1 MSNFMPE
8 SLNDME
14 VRIRSYID
22 SKVPPDMLYAFDFVE
37 GWDCSDNKAGLLLEQ
52 NAEFYMFEIGV
63 ERTGRA
69 GPSWVSPGR
78 GWGTLDLSIFTKGCR
93 DKVKYSRLLEIVAGW
108 FMDDTVDG
116 IRFRS
121 FLPTPPAPVNGFTSY
136 NGVINFEFEI
146 AYNRS

>member
-1 MSNFMPE
+1 MSNFMLA
-8 SLNDME
+8 SLTDLE
-14 VRIRSYID
+14 VRLRKYVD
-22 SKVPPDMLYAFDFVE
+22 SKVTPDMLYAFDFVE
-37 GWDCSDNKAGLLLEQ
+37 GWDCSENNAGQLMDQ
-52 NAEFYMFEIGV
+52 NADFYMFEANLDN
-63 ERTGRA
+63 TGRA

-78 GWGTLDLSIFTKGCR
+78 AWGQLDLSIFTKAPR
-93 DKVKYSRLLEIVAGW
+93 DKVKYSRLLEAVAGW

>member
-1 MSNFMPE
+1 MTDFMPE
-8 SLNDME
+8 SIADME

-22 SKVPPDMLYAFDFVE
+22 SKVTPDMLYAFDFIE
-37 GWDCSDNKAGLLLEQ
+37 GWDCGAREVGLLLEQ
-52 NAEFYMFEIGV
+52 NDEFYMFETSLN
-63 ERTGRA
+63 RTGRA

-78 GWGTLDLSIFTKGCR
+78 GWGTLDISIFTKQPR
-93 DKVKYSRLLEIVAGW
+93 DKVKYTRLLEIVAGW

>member
-1 MSNFMPE
+1 MSNFML
-8 SLNDME
+8 SSTTDLE
-14 VRIRSYID
+14 VRLRKYVD
-22 SKVPPDMLYAFDFVE
+22 SKVTPEMLYAFDFVE
-37 GWDCSDNKAGLLLEQ
+37 GWDCSENNAGVLLEQ
-52 NAEFYMFEIGV
+52 DKEFFMFEASFD
-63 ERTGRA
+63 RTDRA

-78 GWGTLDLSIFTKGCR
+78 AWGTLDLSIFTKAPR
-93 DKVKYSRLLEIVAGW
+93 DKVKYARRLEAVAGW
-108 FMDDTVDG
+108 FMDETVDG